1 LSSLESSKN
10 LAGIGAILLL
20 FSFVPFG
27 GWVIGIIGIIL
38 LLMGIKG
45 ISGYYQD
52 PAIYQNALSG
62 AVLYVIALIASAVS
76 LGGLSLSGVF
86 SAATLGGLFGIGV
99 GIFLFIVALV
109 VAFIFL
115 VLAAT
120 RIRRCLTRIGQHSGV
135 HLFETAGLLF
145 FIGAILTIVFVGLAL
160 IVVAWILA
168 LIAFFSIRV
177 PYAQPPY
184 TPPPPATQPPS
195 QATRYC
201 PYCGAPVDKT
211 ATFCPNCGRQL
222 PPA

>member
-1 LSSLESSKN
+1 
-10 LAGIGAILLL
+10 L

-52 PAIYQNALSG
+52 PSIYQSALSG
-62 AVLYVIALIASAVS
+62 VVLYIIALIATAVA
-76 LGGLSLSGVF
+76 LGGLALGSVT
-86 SAATLGGLFGIGV
+86 SAVTLTGIIGV
-99 GIFLFIVALV
+99 GVGLVIFIVALV
-109 VAFIFL
+109 VAFIFY
-115 VLAAT
+115 VLAAM
-120 RIRRCLTRIGQHSGV
+120 RIRRCLTEIGKRSGV
-135 HLFETAGLLF
+135 HLFATAGLIF

-168 LIAFFSIRV
+168 LISFFSIRV
-177 PYAQPPY
+177 SYTQPPY
-184 TPPPPATQPPS
+184 TQPPPAPQPPS

-211 ATFCPNCGRQL
+211 AAFCPNCGRQM
-222 PPA
+222 PPS